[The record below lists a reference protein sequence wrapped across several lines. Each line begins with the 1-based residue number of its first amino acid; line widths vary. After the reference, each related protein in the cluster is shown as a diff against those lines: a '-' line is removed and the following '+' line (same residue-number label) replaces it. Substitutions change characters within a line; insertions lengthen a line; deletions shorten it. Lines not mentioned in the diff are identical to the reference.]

1 MIRRR
6 LVLSAAAPLAVALVA
21 LTVGFHVVLS
31 WRLER
36 DADHA
41 LRARA
46 DAAAGVL
53 TVSSGRLHMIETPFD
68 EALDNGVWVFDAH
81 GATVSSPA
89 AGALDREARA
99 LSGVSRPTFR
109 GFGDD
114 LRFLAVP
121 LREYAAPG
129 GTLVVALS
137 LAPFLEAEHTTLVA
151 AIVFDLFILG
161 LGAVFVRRAVTQALR
176 PVARMTDQA
185 ARWSEH
191 DLDKRFSLGPPRDEL
206 SGLAAT
212 LDNLLGRL
220 SAALRHEQRVT
231 AEIAHELRTPL
242 SQVRLET
249 EVALRRDRPA
259 SELRAALTE
268 VSNATDRMT
277 NALDTLIGLAQR
289 DIRPADGTT
298 PAGKVARDALRACRD
313 GAGGVGGIRLDLE
326 QTGEGEVLVGCD
338 HDVVLRM
345 LQPLLDNALR
355 FGRSAVTLQVR
366 REGGDVLFRVRD
378 DGPGFAEDELEAVL
392 RPGVQ
397 GRASPP
403 GQGSGLGLALARR
416 LAEAAGGGLTPRASR
431 SGGIVELRLPV
442 AAAVAGNRHS

>member
-6 LVLSAAAPLAVALVA
+6 LVFSAAVPLAVALVA
-21 LTVGFHVVLS
+21 LTAGFYVVLS

-46 DAAAGVL
+46 DAAAGVI

-68 EALDNGVWVFDAH
+68 EALDNGVWVFDAR
-81 GATVSSPA
+81 GAVVSSPA

-99 LSGVSRPTFR
+99 LAGVTRPTFR
-109 GFGDD
+109 GHGGD

-151 AIVFDLFILG
+151 AIVFDVLILG

-313 GAGGVGGIRLDLE
+313 RVGGIRLDLE
-326 QTGEGEVLVGCD
+326 RAGEGEVLVGCD

-355 FGRSAVTLQVR
+355 FGRSAVTLQVG
-366 REGGDVLFRVRD
+366 REGGEVLFRVRD
-378 DGPGFAEDELEAVL
+378 DGPGFAEDELEVVL

-397 GRASPP
+397 GHASTP
-403 GQGSGLGLALARR
+403 GEGSGLGLALARR
-416 LAEAAGGGLTPRASR
+416 LAEAAGGSLTPRAGG
-431 SGGIVELRLPV
+431 SGGIVDLRLPV
-442 AAAVAGNRHS
+442 AAAVNQRV